1 MFELPEFV
9 LKECFASLVV
19 VVVELVVLLVFELVV
34 LSFEH
39 LYYFNSFLNVYKYHI
54 SKKADGSNIKNVW
67 EY

>member
-19 VVVELVVLLVFELVV
+19 VVVELVLLLVFELVV
-34 LSFEH
+34 LH